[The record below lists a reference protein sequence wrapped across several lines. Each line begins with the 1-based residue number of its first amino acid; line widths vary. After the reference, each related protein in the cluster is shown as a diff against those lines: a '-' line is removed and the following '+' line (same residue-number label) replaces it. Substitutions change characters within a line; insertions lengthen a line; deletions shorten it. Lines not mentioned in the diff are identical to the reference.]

1 MERITAKELPG
12 LFQAAADQM
21 AAHAGELGEMDAE
34 LGDGDLG
41 LTMEKGFGSLP
52 EVARDL
58 TGEPVGKAIMKAG
71 MKLSSVIPSTMGFLM
86 SSGLMTGGKAVGDAE
101 SIGSKEYAD
110 FLEGFAA
117 GIVKRGKCKPGE
129 RTVLD
134 AIHPAAARAAS
145 LLAENPGASLPE
157 VAAAAEQAAK
167 DGVEATR
174 EMEPVYGKAAVHKAA
189 AVGKIDQG
197 ACAGWYLLQ
206 AFNSFIQ
213 GS

>member
-1 MERITAKELPG
+1 MDKITAKELRG
-12 LFQAAADQM
+12 MFQAAADQM

-52 EVARDL
+52 EVVEGL

-71 MKLSSVIPSTMGFLM
+71 MKLSSIIPSTMGFLM
-86 SSGLMTGGKAVGDAE
+86 SSGLMTGGKAIGDAE
-101 SIGSKEYAD
+101 AIGAKEYAA
-110 FLEGFAA
+110 FVEGFAA

-134 AIHPAAARAAS
+134 AIHPASERAAA
-145 LLAENPGASLPE
+145 LLAENPGATLSE

-167 DGVEATR
+167 EGVEATR
-174 EMEPVYGKAAVHKAA
+174 EMEPVYGKAAVHKTAA
-189 AVGKIDQG
+189 AGKIDQG

-206 AFNSFIQ
+206 AFRNFIQ

>member
-1 MERITAKELPG
+1 MDRITAKELPG
-12 LFQAAADQM
+12 LFQAAAEQM
-21 AAHAGELGEMDAE
+21 AAHAEELGDMDAE

-52 EVARDL
+52 EAARDL

-86 SSGLMTGGKAVGDAE
+86 SSGLMTGGKSVGGAEAVGP
-101 SIGSKEYAD
+101 KEYAA
-110 FLEGFAA
+110 FLTGFAE

-134 AIHPAAARAAS
+134 AIHPAAERAAG

-167 DGVEATR
+167 EGVEATR

>member
-1 MERITAKELPG
+1 MDKITAKELPG
-12 LFQAAADQM
+12 LFQAAAEQM

-52 EVARDL
+52 EAAQGL
-58 TGEPVGKAIMKAG
+58 TGEPVGKALMKAG

-101 SIGSKEYAD
+101 AIGPKEYAA

-134 AIHPAAARAAS
+134 AIHPAAERAAA
-145 LLAENPGASLPE
+145 LLKEKPDAALSE
-157 VAAAAEQAAK
+157 VSSAAEQAAK

-189 AVGKIDQG
+189 AAGKIDQG

-213 GS
+213 RS

>member
-1 MERITAKELPG
+1 MDRITAKELPG
-12 LFQAAADQM
+12 LFQAAAEQM
-21 AAHAGELGEMDAE
+21 AAHAGELGDMDAE

-52 EVARDL
+52 ETAREL
-58 TGEPVGKAIMKAG
+58 TGETVGKAVMKAG

-86 SSGLMTGGKAVGDAE
+86 SSGLMTGGKAVGGAE
-101 SIGSKEYAD
+101 AIGPKEYAD
-110 FLEGFAA
+110 FLKGFAD

-134 AIHPAAARAAS
+134 AIHPAAVRAGA
-145 LLAENPGASLPE
+145 LLAENPGVSLPE

-189 AVGKIDQG
+189 AAGKIDQG

-206 AFNSFIQ
+206 AFNRFIQ